1 MNWSSFYN
9 TLRKNIICTQ
19 NIQMQFPKLFS
30 EIIPRL
36 KNDILFTKA
45 QTVCQLY
52 LLIKVV
58 FAHNEN
64 FSFGK
69 TICFYECFL
78 HGRIDIIKLR

>member
-1 MNWSSFYN
+1 MTWSSFYK
-9 TLRKNIICTQ
+9 TWRKNNICTQ
-19 NIQMQFPKLFS
+19 NIPKLFS

-58 FAHNEN
+58 FAQNEN
-64 FSFGK
+64 FSFSK
-69 TICFYECFL
+69 TICFYECVL
-78 HGRIDIIKLR
+78 HGRMDIINLK